1 MDNLSQREILIEK
14 YISGEM
20 TSEELRSFENEMGN
34 NSELKEEVSFQKD
47 VISAL
52 KLERK
57 TALKARMDNVKIP
70 SPYTSYYTAGIASV
84 ALISGIVFFSTFW
97 PMEEKNIISP
107 NEELT
112 EITETIPENSG
123 ETINEIIPE
132 SESSNDVENEAV
144 LNSTK
149 DDNEAMASGRIIEKE
164 VISENPAR
172 LKTENKT
179 LNIITPKAPE
189 PLSDT
194 GISKSDLDNDKDDF
208 INSDKRE
215 TNKVEV
221 EIKTSNDYKFHYQ
234 YYNNKLFLYGDFSKS
249 PYELIELNRDDSK
262 NLYMYFS
269 GKYFALESNQ
279 MDIVKLSPIRDKII
293 IKGLDNLRL
302 R

>member
-1 MDNLSQREILIEK
+1 MDNLSQRDLQIEK

-20 TSEELRSFENEMGN
+20 TSEELRSFENEMDN

-52 KLERK
+52 KMERK
-57 TALKARMDNVKIP
+57 AALKARLNNVKIP
-70 SPYTSYYTAGIASV
+70 SPYSSYYTAGIASV

-97 PMEEKNIISP
+97 PMEEENMIPLK
-107 NEELT
+107 EELT
-112 EITETIPENSG
+112 EIAETTPENSD
-123 ETINEIIPE
+123 EIINEIIPE
-132 SESSNDVENEAV
+132 SESTNDIENEAI
-144 LNSTK
+144 LNGEK
-149 DDNEAMASGRIIEKE
+149 DKSEEMVSGRIIEKE

-172 LKTENKT
+172 LKTENKA

-194 GISKSDLDNDKDDF
+194 GISKSDLDNDKDDL
-208 INSDKRE
+208 INTDKRE

-262 NLYMYFS
+262 KLYMYFS
-269 GKYFALESNQ
+269 GKYFALETNQ
-279 MDIVKLSPIRDKII
+279 MDIAKLSPIRDKII

>member
-20 TSEELRSFENEMGN
+20 TSEELRSFENEMDN

-47 VISAL
+47 VISSL

-57 TALKARMDNVKIP
+57 AALKARMDNVKIP
-70 SPYTSYYTAGIASV
+70 SPYASYYTAGIASV

-107 NEELT
+107 KEELT

-123 ETINEIIPE
+123 ETINEIIAE
-132 SESSNDVENEAV
+132 SESSNDVENEAI
-144 LNSTK
+144 LNTEK
-149 DDNEAMASGRIIEKE
+149 DENEESVSGRIIKKE